1 MQLADASTA
10 ATASPA
16 RPPRVCFV
24 NLGAVAALDSGHDDH
39 PVGGEEVQH
48 ALLASAFAAK
58 GWDVSLVTHDL
69 GQADGA
75 RIDGVRVHGCY
86 APHAGWPGLR
96 FITPRWTGLHAALR
110 RADADVYYT
119 SCAGSLI
126 GQVALFAQLHQRR
139 TVFRI
144 ASDTDC
150 VPARVLVGTAR
161 ERALYHWGLRRCDVV
176 LAQTPL
182 QVDLMQQHHR
192 IAAALA
198 PMLIDLPEDTAAIQ
212 HAPRDIDVLW
222 VANLRALKRP
232 EMLVEAARQLPHL
245 KFHLVGG
252 ATEAEPEVAE
262 RVTQAARDVPNL
274 TLHGRR
280 GYRDTLTLF
289 ARARVFVSTSHTEG
303 FPNTFLQAWAHEV
316 PSVSFFDPDGL
327 VARHGLGA
335 RIDAFEALVQA
346 IDRLSSDPTHHAH
359 AAQACRTFMR
369 TRYRR
374 DALLAPYEQAFMTL
388 HSGPTDDRTGAR
400 PCLA

>member
-1 MQLADASTA
+1 
-10 ATASPA
+10 
-16 RPPRVCFV
+16 
-24 NLGAVAALDSGHDDH
+24 
-39 PVGGEEVQH
+39 VGGEEVQH
-48 ALLASAFAAK
+48 ALLASAFAAQ
-58 GWDVSLVTHDL
+58 GWDVRLVTHDL

-75 RIDGVRVHGCY
+75 LIDGVRVHGCY
-86 APHAGWPGLR
+86 APHAGLPGLR
-96 FITPRWTGLHAALR
+96 FVTPRWTGLHAALK
-110 RADADVYYT
+110 RADADVYYS

-126 GQVALFAQLHQRR
+126 GQVALFARLHRRR

-150 VPARVLVGTAR
+150 VPARVLVGTGR
-161 ERALYHWGLRRCDVV
+161 ERALYHWGLRRSDTV

-182 QVDLMQQHHR
+182 QVQLMQQHHQ
-192 IAAALA
+192 ITATLA
-198 PMLIDLPEDTAAIQ
+198 PMLIQLPDDQADGSQAE
-212 HAPRDIDVLW
+212 RDIDVLW

-232 EMLVEAARQLPHL
+232 EMLVEAARRLPQLR
-245 KFHLVGG
+245 FHLVGG

-262 RVTQAARDVPNL
+262 RVKQAARDVPNL

-327 VARHGLGA
+327 VERHGLGA
-335 RIDAFEALVQA
+335 RIESLDALVQA
-346 IDRLSSDPTHHAH
+346 IERLSSDATHHSA
-359 AAQACRTFMR
+359 AAQACRSFMR

-374 DALLAPYEQAFMTL
+374 DALLAPYEQAFRQL
-388 HSGPTDDRTGAR
+388 HPGGPSHTSGPRAC
-400 PCLA
+400 PA